1 MGELILIPMEKRSAG
16 LLMFRG
22 RDKELEV
29 FLVHPGGPFWSN
41 KDAGAWMIPKGEYID
56 GELPLDAARREFREE
71 TGFEANGEFI
81 DLGTVRQAS
90 GKLVSAWAFEGDCD
104 PQKLTSNSCTVE
116 WPPRSG
122 RTIEIPE
129 VDRGAWY
136 SLSAARSSILKSQQ
150 SFLDVLVTKLQVR

>member
-1 MGELILIPMEKRSAG
+1 MEKRSAG
-16 LLMFRG
+16 LLMFR
-22 RDKELEV
+22 RREPEVEV
-29 FLVHPGGPFWSN
+29 FLVHPGGPFWAN
-41 KDAGAWMIPKGEYID
+41 KDAGAWMIPKGEYVD
-56 GELPLDAARREFREE
+56 GELPLDAARREFHEE

-81 DLGTVRQAS
+81 DLGTVRQAG

-104 PQKLTSNSCTVE
+104 PRRLTSNFCMVE

-136 SLSAARSSILKSQQ
+136 SLSAAKSSILKSQQ
-150 SFLDVLVTKLQVR
+150 PFLDVLGTKLRIP

>member
-1 MGELILIPMEKRSAG
+1 
-16 LLMFRG
+16 MFRR
-22 RDKELEV
+22 RDPEVEV

-41 KDAGAWMIPKGEYID
+41 KDAGAWMIPKGEYVD
-56 GELPLDAARREFREE
+56 GELPLDAAQREFHEE

-81 DLGTVRQAS
+81 DLGTVRQAG

-104 PQKLTSNSCTVE
+104 PRRLTSNSCMVE

-136 SLSAARSSILKSQQ
+136 SLSAAKSSILKSQQ
-150 SFLDVLVTKLQVR
+150 PFLDALVTKLRVS